1 MAVFPDAHSLMSL
14 DVATVRVLIR
24 TQMQTLTAN
33 LEPI

>member
-1 MAVFPDAHSLMSL
+1 MTVFPDASSLMSL
-14 DVATVRVLIR
+14 DAATVRVLTQ